1 MDDTSA
7 PAHSGE
13 LVSGL
18 ALVESQPLDERA
30 EGYATLYDELRRRL
44 ESDDINTGA

>member
-1 MDDTSA
+1 MRRLPLHVEQDPSA
-7 PAHSGE
+7 GA
-13 LVSGL
+13 
-18 ALVESQPLDERA
+18 QPLDERA